1 MEKGAAERQE
11 ALLVSFGD
19 PGAAAG
25 LSLSWNAGGFLEA
38 TGAGSSWS
46 VQSVWGKGHRQM
58 PGSAHLTARALWR
71 GSPRLRLAGLETA
84 LLCPVVESLISRASW
99 DMALFLPRAA
109 VGASFCSRALVDGRL
124 RSEETDF
131 LCLGVDGAA
140 PFLPS
145 QAERAASPPS
155 RLCPRPCHPVTS
167 TSSPKHMGFHP
178 PALWSRA
185 A

>member
-58 PGSAHLTARALWR
+58 PGSAPPHSEGFVEREPAAEVGWPGDRSPLSCR
-71 GSPRLRLAGLETA
+71 GVADFKGVSGHGFVFA
-84 LLCPVVESLISRASW
+84 ESCGWSKF
-99 DMALFLPRAA
+99 LF
-109 VGASFCSRALVDGRL
+109 
-124 RSEETDF
+124 
-131 LCLGVDGAA
+131 
-140 PFLPS
+140 
-145 QAERAASPPS
+145 
-155 RLCPRPCHPVTS
+155 
-167 TSSPKHMGFHP
+167 
-178 PALWSRA
+178 
-185 A
+185 